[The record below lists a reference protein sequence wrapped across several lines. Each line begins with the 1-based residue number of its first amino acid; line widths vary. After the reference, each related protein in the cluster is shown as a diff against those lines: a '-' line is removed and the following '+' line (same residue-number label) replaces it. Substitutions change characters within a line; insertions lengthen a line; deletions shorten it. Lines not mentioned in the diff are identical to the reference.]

1 MLKTI
6 DIVLIAIMVSAAAW
20 TFKIKHEAEL
30 IEDQVQVVERKAALE
45 RETISLLEADWSL
58 LNQPD
63 RLQHLAE
70 AFKADLALEPLRP
83 EQIVEPDELPAE
95 PINLVPNGT
104 DTLGGYADNSKSLVR

>member
-6 DIVLIAIMVSAAAW
+6 DIVLIAVMVSAAAW

-30 IEDQVQVVERKAALE
+30 IEDQVQIVERKAAAE
-45 RETISLLEADWSL
+45 HETIALLEADWSL
-58 LNQPD
+58 LNQPN

-70 AFKADLALEPLRP
+70 AFQADLALEPLRP
-83 EQIVEPDELPAE
+83 EQIIEPDELPAE